1 MPEHRTE
8 PEHSNFSLN
17 NLLFALFRWKRTIL
31 GLTIFGLIAA
41 GAVYFF
47 YPAVYESDARLL
59 VRYVLERS
67 GYDPVDTLSGQGTR
81 GGAGLTIDAVI
92 AAEVS
97 ILTSWDLSVQVAE
110 ALGPNRV
117 LPDSKS
123 PSVVSAA
130 AAINSG
136 LSTTTSKGSNIIA
149 VAYQNKKPEV
159 ATAVLNE
166 LVTRYFTKHLEVH
179 RSAGAFDFVSQQADQ
194 IRARLNQTEDQLKK
208 LKTQTGIMSFQDS
221 VSSLTGQVTHLD
233 DQLRAAQSDL
243 AEQQAKVK
251 QIEQS
256 GALLNISEGER
267 PKDAPKDN
275 TKDNTKDATPT
286 PTPQA
291 PSSKEVGDYQA
302 LMANLTHLRDTQLE
316 MSAKYTDENPLVK
329 MNQAHIAELE
339 NQKRNLEKKY
349 PELLSLQKG
358 MGQTDLRGER
368 ARLAGMKSKVDD
380 MIRQKAEL
388 QERMKQLADIGPQ
401 ITSLERTKEM
411 DEQNYKY
418 FSGTLQKARV
428 DEALDPSK
436 MPNISAI
443 QRPSPPG
450 LVTKTRNKIALGIA
464 GGGLALGFGLAL
476 LFELVLSRS
485 YKRRSEIEHQLRAP
499 VMLSIPYQ
507 RQSVNGLLRLPWKNG
522 QRAGRETPEN
532 AKPNLAPWEVEHF
545 IRPYSEAIRDR
556 LGLYFELHG
565 VTHKPKL
572 IGVTGFSDG
581 AGTSTL
587 AAGVAA
593 ALSETGDGK
602 VLLVDVNAANGEV
615 HPFFAGRPA
624 AALTTAIKPQAA
636 ITSAADNLY
645 LATINQSGTKST
657 HLGLKKFFA
666 LVPNLKASD
675 FDYIIFDMP
684 PVNQTSPTI
693 GLAALMDKVLL
704 VVEAEKTSRD
714 TVKRGYRE
722 LAGARADVAV
732 VLNKTRSYGPNWLE
746 GGS

>member
-8 PEHSNFSLN
+8 PESSNI
-17 NLLFALFRWKRTIL
+17 NLRNILFALFKWKRTIL
-31 GLTIFGLIAA
+31 GLALFGIVVAA
-41 GAVYFF
+41 GVYFF

-67 GYDPVDTLSGQGTR
+67 GYDPVDALQGQGTR
-81 GGAGLTIDAVI
+81 GGSGLTTDAVI

-117 LPDSKS
+117 LPDAKA
-123 PSVVSAA
+123 PTVVGAA

-136 LSTTTSKGSNIIA
+136 LSTTTSKGSNIIG
-149 VAYQNKKPEV
+149 VSYTNRKPEV
-159 ATAVLNE
+159 ATLVLSE

-179 RSAGAFDFVSQQADQ
+179 RSAGAFDFVSQQSDQ
-194 IRARLNQTEDQLKK
+194 IRARLNQTEDALKA
-208 LKTQTGIMSFQDS
+208 LKAKAGVISLADS
-221 VSSLTGQVTHLD
+221 MTSLNAQSSHME
-233 DQLRAAQSDL
+233 DQLRAAENDL

-251 QIEQS
+251 QIER
-256 GALLNISEGER
+256 GGLAVDLNETDNT
-267 PKDAPKDN
+267 KDKAKDN
-275 TKDNTKDATPT
+275 TKDNAAPPPQQASTKDI
-286 PTPQA
+286 
-291 PSSKEVGDYQA
+291 GDYQA
-302 LMANLTHLRDTQLE
+302 LVTNLTKLRETQLE
-316 MSAKYTDENPLVK
+316 MSAKYTPENVLVK
-329 MNQAHIAELE
+329 MNQAHINDLE
-339 NQKRNLEKKY
+339 NQKRDFEKKF
-349 PELLSLQKG
+349 PELAITGARGS
-358 MGQTDLRGER
+358 GQLDLRVER
-368 ARLAGMKSKVDD
+368 ARLAGMKSKLDD
-380 MIRQKAEL
+380 LRRQKIEL
-388 QERMKQLADIGPQ
+388 QDRMKQLADVGPQ
-401 ITSLERTKEM
+401 IASLERNKEL
-411 DEQNYKY
+411 EEANYKY
-418 FSGTLQKARV
+418 YSGTLQKARV

-450 LVTKTRNKIALGIA
+450 IVTTTRNKIALGFA
-464 GGGLALGFGLAL
+464 GGGLALGISLAL
-476 LFELVLSRS
+476 LFEMVLNHS
-485 YKRRSEIEHQLRAP
+485 YKRRSEVELQLRSP

-507 RQSVNGLLRLPWKNG
+507 GSNGRLRLPWKNG
-522 QRAGRETPEN
+522 QRASKETPDKSN
-532 AKPNLAPWEVEHF
+532 ASLAPWDVEHF

-572 IGVTGFSDG
+572 IGVTGFGEGGG
-581 AGTSTL
+581 ASTL

-624 AALTTAIKPQAA
+624 ASLTAAIEPQAA

-645 LATINQSGTKST
+645 LATINRSGNKSA

-684 PVNQTSPTI
+684 PINQTSPTI

-704 VVEAEKTSRD
+704 VVEAEKTNRD
-714 TVKRGYRE
+714 VVKRGYRE
-722 LAGARADVAV
+722 LVGARADVAV
-732 VLNKTRSYGPNWLE
+732 VLNKTRSYGPSWLE
-746 GGS
+746 G